1 MKLKDALYQLKDGEA
16 IIDNLRSQLKPQDN
30 QSPVVITQ
38 SDAIAILD
46 IIESYTRLML
56 QQEVGAGEHLPFE

>member
-16 IIDNLRSQLKPQDN
+16 IIDNLRSQLNTQDN

-46 IIESYTRLML
+46 IMESYTRLML
-56 QQEVGAGEHLPFE
+56 QQEVGTVEHLPFE

>member
-16 IIDNLRSQLKPQDN
+16 IIDNLRSQLNQQDN
-30 QSPVVITQ
+30 KPVVITQ

-46 IIESYTRLML
+46 IMESYTRLML
-56 QQEVGAGEHLPFE
+56 RQEVGAGEHLPFE